1 MVVRKQEKNKRME
14 YSFEGFFIFKNNNNF
29 KFSFIYVFIYIYIWV
44 GEGLHILSEE
54 KVGIEIAKE
63 WVM

>member
-1 MVVRKQEKNKRME
+1 VGGER
-14 YSFEGFFIFKNNNNF
+14 
-29 KFSFIYVFIYIYIWV
+29 V

>member
-1 MVVRKQEKNKRME
+1 L
-14 YSFEGFFIFKNNNNF
+14 YLFISIFGWGER
-29 KFSFIYVFIYIYIWV
+29 VW
-44 GEGLHILSEE
+44 EGLHILSEE